1 MPCSWPCRDEKMKP
15 LPAGEYV
22 ITDHA
27 AFEMKRRNISPAL
40 VQEVLEKPEQRLVV
54 REGRE
59 VFQSRMWL
67 EGKHYLIRVFVEVGR
82 RPAEVVTAYRTSRIN
97 KYWREVS

>member
-1 MPCSWPCRDEKMKP
+1 MKP
-15 LPAGEYV
+15 LSAGEYV

-27 AFEMKRRNISPAL
+27 AMEMKRRNISREQ
-40 VQEVLEKPEQRLVV
+40 VQDVVERPEQRLVV
-54 REGRE
+54 GEGRE

-67 EGKHYLIRVFVEVGR
+67 EGKHYLIRVFVEVDR